1 MARRTMAWLGTR
13 LRRRRRHQADPR
25 RVALTV
31 AERRRPKRLAASR
44 RLAPRVRYAP
54 PVPQAHHGLSDFA
67 ARWMFGDGV
76 AEGDPWIAGA
86 GADFERPSFLG
97 GAEEPEPAPSR
108 AGLRG
113 PVARPAVEEMGP
125 RFRLSH
131 TPPELPLVDPEPRPA
146 AAPPAPPARPP
157 ARAVQATQ
165 AEPEYHQGPE
175 PETDQ
180 AGSREPR
187 PVVRRAEGEAEPQRQ
202 VVHVHH
208 HHEHEGEEGRR
219 DSRASTAIKAG
230 RVGVR
235 AEQIER
241 GRDRWSELGSLGHR
255 VIDATRG
262 EWSKWKK
269 EGEKWRDRAE
279 HDVHRWQR
287 EGRGVLKEARRVE
300 RDPSRLGH
308 DLRQLE
314 HQPLVRSA
322 VNLIR
327 RQPLFR
333 QTAGLIHQVG
343 RDLGKAGQFEKR
355 VVGAERQLTKVLRDP
370 EKELQTLGKRLE
382 KDVMNRPIVRRAE
395 AALKDA
401 ERTAEQDARR
411 LHVPQVPG
419 VAAAKAAA
427 LAAAAE
433 VPLEVSRAGRAVVQF
448 ESGARGAAH
457 RLEAEARH
465 ALADADGHVPHSL
478 GHVPHLPAV
487 PSVPGAA
494 DAGREA
500 ERLAHAPQALQEAA
514 ADHMYGQVVDR
525 LRRDLLAERE
535 RMGNL
540 LGEWP

>member
-1 MARRTMAWLGTR
+1 MAWLGTR
-13 LRRRRRHQADPR
+13 LRRRRRHHADPR

-44 RLAPRVRYAP
+44 RLAPRVRYTP
-54 PVPQAHHGLSDFA
+54 PAPQAHRGLSDFA

-86 GADFERPSFLG
+86 GADYDRPSFLT
-97 GAEEPEPAPSR
+97 EPDEPPPAPARS
-108 AGLRG
+108 GLRG
-113 PVARPAVEEMGP
+113 PAVGRPGVEELGP
-125 RFRLSH
+125 RFRLTH
-131 TPPELPLVDPEPRPA
+131 TPPEPAQAESEPVAPP
-146 AAPPAPPARPP
+146 PPAPGPAPRRPAP
-157 ARAVQATQ
+157 AAPA
-165 AEPEYHQGPE
+165 AEPEYHHEPE
-175 PETDQ
+175 PETIQ
-180 AGSREPR
+180 AAPQEPR

-208 HHEHEGEEGRR
+208 HHEGEGEEEGRR
-219 DSRASTAIKAG
+219 ESRASTAIKAG

-241 GRDRWSELGSLGHR
+241 GRDRWSELGALGKR
-255 VIDATRG
+255 AIDATRG
-262 EWSKWKK
+262 EWSKWKR

-287 EGRGVLKEARRVE
+287 EGRGVLAEARRVE

-343 RDLGKAGQFEKR
+343 RDLGKVGQFEKR
-355 VVGAERQLTKVLRDP
+355 VAGAERQVAKALRDP
-370 EKELQTLGKRLE
+370 EKELETIGKRLE
-382 KDVMNRPIVRRAE
+382 KDVMNRPLVRRAE

-401 ERTAEQDARR
+401 ERTAERDAKA

-419 VAAAKAAA
+419 LAAAKAAA

-448 ESGARGAAH
+448 ESAARGAAH
-457 RLEAEARH
+457 RLESEARH
-465 ALADADGHVPHSL
+465 AVAEADGHVPHSL

-487 PSVPGAA
+487 PSVPGVA

-500 ERLAHAPQALQEAA
+500 ERLAHAPQALEQAA
-514 ADHMYGQVVDR
+514 ADHMYTQVVDR

-540 LGEWP
+540 LGDWP